1 MATIPQEF
9 RNPVI
14 DLLEW
19 HLNEFPENPDTV
31 DFSYKRLKH
40 LCEELCGHRY
50 EVNNDTLYFLK
61 EAVYDARQYI
71 EDCGIDSEQLSKIDE
86 WVNTKWKNRKP

>member
-9 RNPVI
+9 RNPVL

-31 DFSYKRLKH
+31 DFSYKRLKR
-40 LCEELCGHRY
+40 LYEDLCGHRY
-50 EVNNDTLYFLK
+50 ELNNDTLYYLK

-71 EDCGIDSEQLSKIDE
+71 EECGMDSEQLSKINE
-86 WVNTKWKNRKP
+86 WVNSQKKNGKS